1 MSVVNTTERVGL
13 EFMLMADWIGAGTVL
28 DAMRLDVPII
38 VVPNTSL
45 LDNHQAEL
53 AEELQRQGYAI
64 YGHLE

>member
-1 MSVVNTTERVGL
+1 
-13 EFMLMADWIGAGTVL
+13 MADSIGAGTVL

-53 AEELQRQGYAI
+53 AGELERQGYVT
-64 YGHLE
+64 YGRLE

>member
-1 MSVVNTTERVGL
+1 VHVKERVEL
-13 EFMLMADWIGAGTVL
+13 LVILIAASTGAGTVL

-53 AEELQRQGYAI
+53 AEELERQGYAI